1 MDRGGFSEGRHGG
14 SNHEATVTLLL
25 CGDVMTG
32 RGIDQ
37 VLPHPSDPNIHEPY
51 LKSALGYVELAE
63 TAHGPI
69 ARPADFAY
77 VWGDALEVLGR
88 AAPDARIVNLET
100 AVTVNEQWEAK
111 GINYRMHP
119 DNVPCLGAARID
131 CCVLANNHVLDWGAA
146 GLLETVEALHRAG
159 IRTAGAGRDLREAQA
174 PALLEVPGK
183 GRTLL
188 FSFGVQTSG
197 IPEEWAATGEQAGVN
212 LLPDLS
218 EETVR
223 RVAESVRALRRPG
236 DWVVASLHW
245 GGNWGYAI
253 PHSHRTFARKFVDE
267 AGVDLVH
274 GHSSHHPLGIE
285 VYRDKLILY
294 GCGDFL
300 NDYEGIEGYEA
311 YRDDLALAY
320 LATLDPSNG
329 RLVRLDMQPFQIRR
343 LRLSCAAEEDAR
355 WLRDTLDRECQP
367 LGSRVELTEEG
378 TLRLRWRQ
386 GTP

>member
-1 MDRGGFSEGRHGG
+1 MHRGGFTEGWHDE
-14 SNHEATVTLLL
+14 SSHEAVVTLLL

-37 VLPHPSDPNIHEPY
+37 VLPHPSDPNLHEPY

-69 ARPADFAY
+69 PRPVDFSY
-77 VWGDALEVLGR
+77 VWGEAVEVLGR
-88 AAPDARIVNLET
+88 SAPDARIVNLET
-100 AVTVNEQWEAK
+100 AVTVNEQGEAK

-119 DNVPCLGAARID
+119 DNVPCLGAAGID
-131 CCVLANNHVLDWGAA
+131 CCVLANNHMLDWGAA
-146 GLLETVEALHRAG
+146 GLLETLEALHRAG
-159 IRTAGAGRDLREAQA
+159 IGTAGAGRDLPEAQA
-174 PALLEVPGK
+174 PAVLEVPGK
-183 GRTLL
+183 GRTLV

-212 LLPDLS
+212 FLPDLS

-223 RVAESVRALRRPG
+223 RIAARVRALRSPG
-236 DWVVASLHW
+236 DRVLASIHW

-253 PHSHRTFARKFVDE
+253 PHSHRAFARKLVDQ

-300 NDYEGIEGYEA
+300 NDYEGIEGYEE
-311 YRDDLALAY
+311 YRDDLAVAY

-329 RLVRLDMQPFQIRR
+329 RLVRLEMQPFQIRR
-343 LRLSCAAEEDAR
+343 FRLNRAVNEDAR
-355 WLRDTLDRECQP
+355 WLRDTLDRECRQ
-367 LGSRVELTEEG
+367 LGSRMELTEEG
-378 TLRLRWRQ
+378 TLRLRWRR
-386 GTP
+386 GAP

>member
-1 MDRGGFSEGRHGG
+1 MAGRA
-14 SNHEATVTLLL
+14 SAVTLLL

-37 VLPHPSDPNIHEPY
+37 VLPQPSDPNIHEPY

-63 TAHGPI
+63 TAHGPM

-100 AVTVNEQWEAK
+100 AVTASEQWEAK

-119 DNVPCLGAARID
+119 DNVPCLRAAGID
-131 CCVLANNHVLDWGAA
+131 CCVLANNHVLDWGTA
-146 GLLETVEALHRAG
+146 GLLETLEALHRAG
-159 IRTAGAGRDLREAQA
+159 IRTAGAGRDLSEAQA
-174 PALLEVPGK
+174 PAIMEVPGK
-183 GRTLL
+183 GRTLV
-188 FSFGVQTSG
+188 FSFGTQTSG

-212 LLPDLS
+212 LLADLS
-218 EETVR
+218 DETVHR
-223 RVAESVRALRRPG
+223 IAASVRALRRPG
-236 DWVVASLHW
+236 DCAVASIHW

-253 PHSHRTFARKFVDE
+253 PHEHRAFARKLVDK

-300 NDYEGIEGYEA
+300 NDYEGIEGYEE
-311 YRDDLALAY
+311 YRGDLALAY
-320 LATLDPSNG
+320 LATLDPANG
-329 RLVRLDMQPFQIRR
+329 RLVRLEMQPFQIRR
-343 LRLSCAAEEDAR
+343 FRLNRATDEDAG
-355 WLRDTLDRECQP
+355 WLRDTLDRECHP
-367 LGSRVELTEEG
+367 LGSRVDLTEEG
-378 TLRLRWRQ
+378 TLRLRWRR
-386 GTP
+386 GAP